1 MSRALKS
8 GLSLLLRHAGL
19 AAPLRR
25 RLGGRGIILLLHEI
39 QDDPGSELMTGCSP
53 AQLAA
58 SVTGLRRDGWE
69 IVHLD
74 EALRRLRDQGP
85 SPPFAVLTFD
95 DGYRDTLTRALPIL
109 ERLQAPFTVYVPT
122 GAVTREL
129 NAWWLALRD
138 LLRSNE
144 AVTVAGMDRRFSCP
158 DLPAKV
164 AAFNAVSAWVHRD
177 YRRAPELA
185 PTFASYGISLP
196 ALADRF
202 FMTSDELI
210 AFARHPLVTIG
221 AHTVSHGALSTLE
234 PHEVRVEMDDNRAYL
249 ERLLDREV
257 AHFAYPYG
265 GPRSCGPR
273 EAGIARAAGFA
284 SAVRVEAS
292 PVFPAQRDDPH
303 SLPRIGVR
311 PDETPASLYYR
322 ASGLS
327 WAMNVRQRRRHAQVW
342 NG

>member
-1 MSRALKS
+1 MSKALKS
-8 GLSLLLRHAGL
+8 RLSLLLRHTGL

-58 SVTGLRRDGWE
+58 SVTGLCRDGWE
-69 IVHLD
+69 IVSLD
-74 EALRRLRDQGP
+74 EALRRLRGEEA
-85 SPPFAVLTFD
+85 SLPFAVLTFD
-95 DGYRDTLTRALPIL
+95 DGYRDSLTRALPIL
-109 ERLQAPFTVYVPT
+109 ERLQAPLTVYVPT

-129 NAWWLALRD
+129 NAWWLGLRD
-138 LLRSNE
+138 LLRLNE
-144 AVTVAGMDRRFSCP
+144 AVTVAGMGRRFSCP
-158 DLPAKV
+158 DLTAKM

-177 YRRAPELA
+177 YRRAAELA

-210 AFARHPLVTIG
+210 AFAHHPLVTIG
-221 AHTVSHGALSTLE
+221 GHTVSHTALSTLE

-249 ERLLDREV
+249 ERLLDQEV

-273 EAGIARAAGFA
+273 EAAIARAAGFT

-292 PVFPAQRDDPH
+292 PIFPAHRDNPH
-303 SLPRIGVR
+303 SLPRISVR
-311 PDETPASLYYR
+311 PDETPGSLYYR

-327 WAMNVRQRRRHAQVW
+327 WAVNVRQRSQHAQVW

>member
-1 MSRALKS
+1 MSRALKN

-58 SVTGLRRDGWE
+58 SVTALRRDGWE

-74 EALRRLRDQGP
+74 EALRRLRGQGP

-109 ERLQAPFTVYVPT
+109 ERLQAPFSVYVPT
-122 GAVTREL
+122 GAITREL
-129 NAWWLALRD
+129 NAWWLALCD

-144 AVTVAGMDRRFSCP
+144 VVTVAGMDRRFSCP

-196 ALADRF
+196 ALADRY

-221 AHTVSHGALSTLE
+221 AHTVSHAALSTLE